1 MVFIPI
7 IILILVI
14 VFFAPIVSFLFSVLV
29 VVSGFVVLIFKGI
42 GSLLEKIWPFILIG
56 ILLFVLW
63 MIATPIIGFIEDRKR
78 KRKKINNQYEK
89 QSKVGESSRESR
101 RENRNSL
108 LKKMSI
114 STLFLFLNYY

>member
-1 MVFIPI
+1 M
-7 IILILVI
+7 
-14 VFFAPIVSFLFSVLV
+14 
-29 VVSGFVVLIFKGI
+29 VSGFVVLIFKGI